1 MNILNIFF
9 KYAVSLFFL
18 AGSYRASGQGDF
30 FSLYRKIDNM
40 SRRLEGSLPSVKAP
54 GISDTAA
61 YFAVEKTRIK
71 FHADSIAP
79 LLKQVGN
86 LSFPDIYFT
95 DANDKSWSVSDF
107 SGKDVIINYNYL
119 YCMTCVGRID
129 STLKRIRSRNVKMIV
144 LVSDIYIRELSD
156 LDAFKDEVL
165 VGYINTDNLDL
176 ISLKQGDDCMYYLD
190 KNRQIEFFDRA
201 HTEDH
206 RQAWLTFLDN
216 RFK

>member
-1 MNILNIFF
+1 
-9 KYAVSLFFL
+9 
-18 AGSYRASGQGDF
+18 
-30 FSLYRKIDNM
+30 M
-40 SRRLEGSLPSVKAP
+40 SQRLERSLPSVKKLT
-54 GISDTAA
+54 ISDSVA
-61 YFAVEKTRIK
+61 YFEIERTRIK

-79 LLKQVGN
+79 LLKQVNN

-95 DANDKSWSVSDF
+95 DSNDKSWSVSDF
-107 SGKDVIINYNYL
+107 RDKEVIINYNYL
-119 YCMTCVGRID
+119 YCMKCVGRID

-190 KNRQIEFFDRA
+190 RNRQIEFFDRA
-201 HTEDH
+201 QTHNQNH
-206 RQAWLTFLDN
+206 HQAWLTFLDN